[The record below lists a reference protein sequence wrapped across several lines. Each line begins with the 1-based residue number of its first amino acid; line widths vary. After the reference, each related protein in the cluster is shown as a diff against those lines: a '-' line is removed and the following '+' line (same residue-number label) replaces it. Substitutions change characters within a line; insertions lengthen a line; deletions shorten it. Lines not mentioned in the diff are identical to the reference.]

1 MLSGGVR
8 PPVRLHR
15 RRTHHRGCRSGPVG
29 RSHGNHHPQ
38 LHHDRQRCRHPALD
52 GEPADTGDWV
62 PPHQPD
68 ARLRVP
74 VHGRLAQRQ
83 LQYRRPGR
91 GGTTPPTGGT
101 VFGGTDNNDIN
112 AAIFNV
118 FAAHNHMHD
127 WAYNLGFTAATHNL
141 EQSGG
146 DQVVG
151 SAQAGATQGAP
162 TFAGRDASDAVTPAD
177 GTPVQAQTY
186 LWQPIAGAFYPQCT
200 DGSFDMSLMA
210 HQYGHAIANRMV
222 GGPATGLTSA
232 ADGQAR
238 AIGEGF
244 SDLAAVEYLHEYG
257 YAPADN
263 EDPFTIGA
271 YVTGNGQRGV
281 RNYSMAQSPLNY
293 SNVQG
298 YDGSGGASPQD
309 DGEIWAAVNH
319 DIRQALL
326 AKYPP
331 SSSSAAAECADGR
344 LAASSCPGN
353 RRWMQLAF
361 DALLLMPSGA
371 SMVQARDAMLAAD
384 AARFGGANQPELW
397 TAFARRG
404 LGQGAV
410 SDGSDDAD
418 PAPGFASPLR
428 ADESTLSFKPTAA
441 EEPGSPAVDAEL
453 FVGDHEAGATPVTDI
468 DPSTPLDDK
477 VDVVPGS
484 YAFTVRADGYGAQKL
499 QRTIPAT
506 PMWRSVSRCPPTG
519 RPRTRARRLRGRGPT
534 ATS

>member
-38 LHHDRQRCRHPALD
+38 LHHDRQRCRDPALD
-52 GEPADTGDWV
+52 GEPADTGGWV

-68 ARLRVP
+68 ARLHIP

-83 LQYRRPGR
+83 LQSAGLVA
-91 GGTTPPTGGT
+91 GGTTPPTGGS

-146 DQVVG
+146 DQMVG

-222 GGPATGLTSA
+222 GGPATGLTST

-244 SDLAAVEYLHEYG
+244 SDLAAIEYLHEYG
-257 YAPADN
+257 YAPADD

-326 AKYPP
+326 ANTPRALP
-331 SSSSAAAECADGR
+331 APRRSA
-344 LAASSCPGN
+344 P
-353 RRWMQLAF
+353 M
-361 DALLLMPSGA
+361 GA
-371 SMVQARDAMLAAD
+371 SRRAR
-384 AARFGGANQPELW
+384 ARGTDGGCSS
-397 TAFARRG
+397 R
-404 LGQGAV
+404 
-410 SDGSDDAD
+410 
-418 PAPGFASPLR
+418 
-428 ADESTLSFKPTAA
+428 
-441 EEPGSPAVDAEL
+441 
-453 FVGDHEAGATPVTDI
+453 
-468 DPSTPLDDK
+468 STPC
-477 VDVVPGS
+477 S
-484 YAFTVRADGYGAQKL
+484 
-499 QRTIPAT
+499 
-506 PMWRSVSRCPPTG
+506 
-519 RPRTRARRLRGRGPT
+519 
-534 ATS
+534 